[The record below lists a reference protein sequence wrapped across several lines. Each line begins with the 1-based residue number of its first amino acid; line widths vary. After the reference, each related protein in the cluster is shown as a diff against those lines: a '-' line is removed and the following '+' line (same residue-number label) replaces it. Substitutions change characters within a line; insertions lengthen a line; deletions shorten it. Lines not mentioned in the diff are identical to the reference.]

1 MEQRLQKIIA
11 ASGLMSRRA
20 AEELIEAGKVC
31 VNGAVASLGTALTE
45 GHARLLK
52 RHTDNVILTYDS
64 DAAGTKAAMRAIPI
78 LREAGFNIR
87 VLDLKPYKDPDE
99 LIVHEGAAGY
109 EERIRNAVN
118 FFLFQS
124 DIWKRNYDLS
134 DPAGLTAYF
143 RQLAEELTTFQ
154 DELERENYLNAVC
167 ERQKI
172 DPALLRKMTN
182 RIGNRRMKAEPD
194 PAAEV
199 EEAPAP
205 AKAKAKGK
213 AKEKKEPERE
223 VDKPSAVTPAKT
235 YTKADLRKA
244 LYNARN
250 EGVDIVSIYQQ
261 YGVNGIN
268 DLPEAAYAEIIELY
282 GDI

>member
-1 MEQRLQKIIA
+1 MNEIIA
-11 ASGLMSRRA
+11 CQY
-20 AEELIEAGKVC
+20 LIEEVKKTLDTLKATDPSTGAYHATLHSLEC
-31 VNGAVASLGTALTE
+31 LYGLATEINGAVDLVE
-45 GHARLLK
+45 GRAVVK
-52 RHTDNVILTYDS
+52 AVGDNVIPFPSEDQNT
-64 DAAGTKAAMRAIPI
+64 
-78 LREAGFNIR
+78 E
-87 VLDLKPYKDPDE
+87 V
-99 LIVHEGAAGY
+99 
-109 EERIRNAVN
+109 
-118 FFLFQS
+118 
-124 DIWKRNYDLS
+124 
-134 DPAGLTAYF
+134 
-143 RQLAEELTTFQ
+143 
-154 DELERENYLNAVC
+154 
-167 ERQKI
+167 
-172 DPALLRKMTN
+172 
-182 RIGNRRMKAEPD
+182 KAEPD